1 MNCLIGCVLTSLSRF
16 LLLPFIISVSVSVSL
31 NALAEESDESPN
43 FAFGLGYGLLNEKSL
58 MNIDFKINIPLN
70 DTFSTQVLLN
80 SNYLLTGSSRDS
92 FAQSE
97 FTSNWFLKS
106 EYVRLGLGVGVSEL
120 EPMDETLASEREV
133 SGQFMGEVFI
143 GDVAFTTNYVSADIT
158 LSNITSSRF
167 GLGYYLNEDH
177 RVSLF
182 REKYNGNQIGWRL
195 ETYYQPKKYRQV
207 GRVGLIVRTGKDY
220 DYAGAMIEYYFDH
233 ARSLQQREREFH

>member
-1 MNCLIGCVLTSLSRF
+1 MTNLSRF
-16 LLLPFIISVSVSVSL
+16 LLLPFIISVSASVSL

-70 DTFSTQVLLN
+70 QHFSTQVLLN
-80 SNYLLTGSSRDS
+80 SNYLITGSSKDS

-97 FTSNWFLKS
+97 LASNWFFHRS
-106 EYVRLGLGVGVSEL
+106 IVRLGVGVGISEL
-120 EPMDETLASEREV
+120 EPMNEASPSEREV
-133 SGQFMGEVFI
+133 SGQFLGE
-143 GDVAFTTNYVSADIT
+143 AFFGSFSITANYVSADTT

-182 REKYNGNQIGWRL
+182 REKYNNNKIGWRL
-195 ETYYQPKKYRQV
+195 ETHYQPKKYRQV
-207 GRVGLIVRTGKDY
+207 GRVGLIIRTGEDY